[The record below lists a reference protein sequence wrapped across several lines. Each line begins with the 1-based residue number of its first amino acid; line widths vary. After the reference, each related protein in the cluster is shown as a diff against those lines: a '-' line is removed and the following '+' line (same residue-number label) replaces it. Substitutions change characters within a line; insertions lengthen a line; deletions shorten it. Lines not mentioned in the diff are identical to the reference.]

1 MKKSEDEFGK
11 RILAP
16 LQPTPSLDPKIV
28 AEEKNKYLLQ
38 AESIRQRF
46 IPGSDTEEVRVAD
59 EVFSVQRRKQHHVLL
74 RGLAAVLFALI
85 ILVGSSLT
93 VYAAQDSLPGESLY
107 MLKAISE
114 DVRLSV
120 THSPQARLD
129 ITLDYTNRRV
139 DEISQLLAAG
149 KSLPAQ
155 ASERFQGEL
164 EGALLLASQMEDTHI
179 VNALEKIKSHAENQG
194 MTIEQLLNQLPEQA
208 DPAILRLQAR
218 LYEQV
223 EMSMIGEY
231 DPQTFR
237 LAMHERQNLN
247 SHKHK
252 STPASNDRE
261 TTPSSDSTTP
271 FPTDEEENHHKS
283 NGHPT
288 QAPENED
295 SSPGEGN
302 PSTGNGNHNPDP
314 SRTQKP

>member
-1 MKKSEDEFGK
+1 MKKTEDEFGK

-28 AEEKNKYLLQ
+28 AEERNKYLLQ
-38 AESIRQRF
+38 VESIRQGF
-46 IPGSDTEEVRVAD
+46 IPGSDMDDARVAED
-59 EVFSVQRRKQHHVLL
+59 VFSVHRRKQHYTLL
-74 RGLAAVLFALI
+74 RGLAAVLCALI

-107 MLKAISE
+107 TLKAISE
-114 DVRLSV
+114 DIRLSV
-120 THSPQARLD
+120 THSQQARLD

-149 KSLPAQ
+149 KSMPMQ

-164 EGALLLASQMEDTHI
+164 EGALLLASQMEDTRM

-194 MTIEQLLNQLPEQA
+194 MTIEQLINQLPEQA

-223 EMSMIGEY
+223 ELSMIGEH
-231 DPQTFR
+231 DPRTFR
-237 LAMHERQNLN
+237 LAMRERQNGN
-247 SHKHK
+247 SQKHK
-252 STPASNDRE
+252 STPASHDRSS
-261 TTPSSDSTTP
+261 TPSSASTTP
-271 FPTDEEENHHKS
+271 FTTDEGENH
-283 NGHPT
+283 NNRHPT
-288 QAPENED
+288 QSPEHEE

-302 PSTGNGNHNPDP
+302 PNPGNGNHNPDP
-314 SRTQKP
+314 SRTPKP